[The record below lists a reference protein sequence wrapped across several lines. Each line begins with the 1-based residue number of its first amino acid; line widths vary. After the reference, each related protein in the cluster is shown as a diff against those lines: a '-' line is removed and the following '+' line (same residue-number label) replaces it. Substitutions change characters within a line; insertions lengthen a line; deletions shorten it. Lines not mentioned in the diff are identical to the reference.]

1 MEEKIIERLKLT
13 EKEVLSVVH
22 QWYEYIYPDILQ
34 DEDGQE
40 LCEITQRLWESKTIK
55 EYFKMKKNN

>member
-1 MEEKIIERLKLT
+1 MEEKIIERLKLN
-13 EKEVLSVVH
+13 EQEVLSVVY

-40 LCEITQRLWESKTIK
+40 LCEITQRLWESKTIN
-55 EYFKMKKNN
+55 Y